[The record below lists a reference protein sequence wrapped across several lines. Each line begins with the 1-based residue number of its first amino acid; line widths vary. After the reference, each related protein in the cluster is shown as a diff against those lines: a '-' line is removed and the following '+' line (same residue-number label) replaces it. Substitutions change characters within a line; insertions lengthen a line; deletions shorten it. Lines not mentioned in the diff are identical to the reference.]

1 MRGAPDADDASLMA
15 LALRLARRGLG
26 RVAPNPAVGC
36 LIVRHGRVVGRGW
49 TQPGGRPH
57 AEAEALTQAG
67 EAARGATVYVTLE
80 PCAHHGQT
88 PPCAEA
94 LIAAGVARVVVACED
109 PDPRTAGKG
118 LAQLRAAGIETV
130 CGVATEAARALN
142 AGFFLR
148 QTAQRPMVALKLAT
162 SLDGRIASRTGHSRW
177 ITGAA
182 ARRHGHMLRATHDA
196 ILIGAGT
203 LAADNPALTCR
214 LPGLEDRSP
223 IRIVLGGAPQ
233 ALASSK
239 LAQQTDIAPVWHAV
253 AGAGDGAPADR
264 GGMRRFHIAGDD
276 DAARI
281 HDLLRQLAMAGVTR
295 LLVEGGASTAA
306 GFLCADAVDRLYLYR
321 AGTVIGGDGLASIG
335 SLGVRDVARD
345 TPKFRLLD
353 TQPLGGDV
361 LDVYERAEQ

>member
-1 MRGAPDADDASLMA
+1 MRGAPDADDASLME
-15 LALRLARRGLG
+15 LALRLAGRGLG

-36 LIVRHGRVVGRGW
+36 LIFRNSRLVGRGW

-57 AEAEALTQAG
+57 AETEALAQAG

-80 PCAHHGQT
+80 PCAHQGRT

-94 LIAAGVARVVVACED
+94 LVAAGVARVVVACED

-118 LAQLRAAGIETV
+118 LERLRAAGIETV
-130 CGVATEAARALN
+130 CGVASDAARALN

-148 QTAQRPMVALKLAT
+148 QTAQRPMVTLKLAT
-162 SLDGRIASRTGHSRW
+162 SLDGRIASRTGHSHW
-177 ITGAA
+177 ITCAA

-203 LAADNPALTCR
+203 LVADDPALTCR
-214 LPGLEDRSP
+214 LPGLADRSP

-239 LAQQTDIAPVWHAV
+239 LTQQTDIAPVWHAV
-253 AGAGDGAPADR
+253 ARGGAGMPAEDGR
-264 GGMRRFHIAGDD
+264 MRRFHIAGEDD
-276 DAARI
+276 TARI
-281 HDLLRQLAMAGVTR
+281 HDLLQQLAAAGITR

-306 GFLCADAVDRLYLYR
+306 GFLRAGRVDRLCLYR
-321 AGTVIGGDGLASIG
+321 AGKLIGGDGLAAVG
-335 SLGVRDVARD
+335 PLGVQDVARD
-345 TPKFRLLD
+345 TPKFRLFE
-353 TQPLGGDV
+353 TQPLGDDV
-361 LDVYERAEQ
+361 LDVYVRAEQ